1 MKTTNLGFYSTSENL
16 NSEFA
21 AIAKS
26 YEQSWYLKDV
36 ISKNASEL
44 ATHISQKHKADDL
57 IFFGTEATGETLI
70 TELNTLAD
78 GCNPDTKVYVFSPER
93 DVVIYRKILGM
104 GVAGFEGF
112 PIDPD
117 FINQEISSFLSIE
130 DRGKL
135 ILGSA
140 ILPGVGFSTAFLNI
154 AARCAF
160 RAGPDAG
167 VSFIDGDNTGGITN
181 LFITE
186 SPRTHVQF
194 EGNSTT
200 DFFQGAILCES
211 TKHQNLKIFPSP
223 ARLLGSRKMSDTFL
237 EDGLSEIAN
246 KSEYTF
252 VDFGVFDRLW
262 GSQSIEYCD
271 QILLAT
277 RPTLNGVRLLREV
290 IQHIIESRG
299 AIEKISCLFIGRG
312 RGGKHE
318 VSAKKIKEILPNIAI
333 FDVPDAPSY
342 VFGNESS
349 GLLRFQSKRASN
361 KYEKSIDQ
369 ICTGLLG

>member
-1 MKTTNLGFYSTSENL
+1 MKTTNIGFYSTSEDV

-21 AIAKS
+21 SIAKL

-36 ISKNASEL
+36 ICRNVTEL
-44 ATHISQKHKADDL
+44 AAHISEKNKPDDL
-57 IFFGTEATGETLI
+57 IFFGTEASGESLI
-70 TELNTLAD
+70 SELNTLAD
-78 GCNPDTKVYVFSPER
+78 VCNPESQVYVFSPER
-93 DVVIYRKILGM
+93 DVFIYRKILGM
-104 GVAGFEGF
+104 GVAGFEGL

-117 FINQEISSFLSIE
+117 FINEQISSFLSSE

-167 VSFIDGDNTGGITN
+167 ISFIDGDNTGGITN

-186 SPRTHVQF
+186 TPRTHIQF
-194 EGNSTT
+194 DENLTA

-211 TKHQNLKIFPSP
+211 TKHQNLRIFPSP
-223 ARLLGSRKMSDTFL
+223 AKLLGSRKMSDTFL
-237 EDGLSEIAN
+237 DEGLSEITN
-246 KSEYTF
+246 KSDFTF
-252 VDFGVFDRLW
+252 VDFGAFNSLW

-277 RPTLNGVRLLREV
+277 RPTLNGIRILREV

-318 VSAKKIKEILPNIAI
+318 VSVKKIKEILPNVDI

-349 GLLRFQSKRASN
+349 GLLRFQRRRPSN

-369 ICTGLLG
+369 ICTGLLR